1 MTDML
6 TSGDRKE
13 VDSHLQR
20 GSTFRDIFRGV
31 LPCFCA
37 VISSKVHTLRKTN
50 NVWIHDF
57 GKLAKMVSC
66 CKGQIMLCKV
76 LTKQNLSFC
85 DMVDIT
91 RSTASEKRP
100 HFYIFRPQF
109 EKLFV
114 FVRVSVFFYVV
125 FPPVIYGEISAADGT
140 KCIALS
146 LLTLMHKIIRFYP
159 LIVEG

>member
-1 MTDML
+1 MYGYMTLASLLKWSAAAKGRLCSARYSQNKTSAFVTWL
-6 TSGDRKE
+6 TSLEALLVKND
-13 VDSHLQR
+13 L
-20 GSTFRDIFRGV
+20 
-31 LPCFCA
+31 
-37 VISSKVHTLRKTN
+37 
-50 NVWIHDF
+50 
-57 GKLAKMVSC
+57 
-66 CKGQIMLCKV
+66 
-76 LTKQNLSFC
+76 
-85 DMVDIT
+85 
-91 RSTASEKRP
+91 
-100 HFYIFRPQF
+100 IFRPQF